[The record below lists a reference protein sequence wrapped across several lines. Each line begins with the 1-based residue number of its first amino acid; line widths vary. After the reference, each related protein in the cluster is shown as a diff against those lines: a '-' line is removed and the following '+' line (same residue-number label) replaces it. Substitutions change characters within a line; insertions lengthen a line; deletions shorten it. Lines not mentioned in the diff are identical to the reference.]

1 MERGAGGCVKM
12 SDSLVA
18 LTLVTALG
26 CGVNA
31 GVFFAFSS
39 FVMRAL
45 GRLEPA
51 RGLAAMQSIN
61 VLAVTP
67 AFMTALFATGAACLA
82 LAVWALVDWDG
93 SVGPYLLVGSGLYLV
108 GVVVLTIA
116 YHVPRNDAL
125 ARLDPE
131 SPGAAGGW
139 ARYRGEWTRW
149 NHVRAAA
156 PLAAAAAFIIALHVA

>member
-1 MERGAGGCVKM
+1 
-12 SDSLVA
+12 
-18 LTLVTALG
+18 
-26 CGVNA
+26 
-31 GVFFAFSS
+31 VFFAFSS

-67 AFMTALFATGAACLA
+67 AFMTALFGTGAACLA

-93 SVGPYLLVGSGLYLV
+93 SFGPYLLVGSGLHLV

-131 SPGAAGGW
+131 SPGAAGAGR
-139 ARYRGEWTRW
+139 ATAGSGRGGTTCGRPRRSRRRRRSSSLSMWREK
-149 NHVRAAA
+149 VR
-156 PLAAAAAFIIALHVA
+156 